1 MDSERQLEVNC
12 EQATWDKGLWELRN
26 VTWSLI
32 TVPHSTNV
40 ITGKMKKQVSQEAR
54 RGGHHA
60 RLLFTVLA
68 SWVHTQGSSQAPP
81 WGHSV
86 STKGVPVLRVFS
98 VQRVGIDRA
107 QALCPRTSCVLG
119 GRERKE
125 WACRLL
131 NLFLN

>member
-1 MDSERQLEVNC
+1 MGTEKCDLVFDYCPTFHQCYN
-12 EQATWDKGLWELRN
+12 WEN
-26 VTWSLI
+26 E
-32 TVPHSTNV
+32 
-40 ITGKMKKQVSQEAR
+40 KQVSQEAR

-60 RLLFTVLA
+60 RLLFIVLA

-125 WACRLL
+125 WACGSL